1 MVCCDKWDEERR
13 NRSTYQVFVEARS
26 PSGRTVTGS
35 LTTPNG
41 YSLTADSVL
50 RVVERV
56 LAGSVPAGAHTP
68 AKAHGATFVLDLDGV
83 TLHGITE
90 VPG

>member
-1 MVCCDKWDEERR
+1 M
-13 NRSTYQVFVEARS
+13 TA
-26 PSGRTVTGS
+26 S

-56 LAGSVPAGAHTP
+56 LAGSVSAGAHTP
-68 AKAHGATFVLDLDGV
+68 SKAHGATFVLDLDGV

>member
-1 MVCCDKWDEERR
+1 VTGPDEARR
-13 NRSTYQVFVEARS
+13 SRSNSQVFVEARS
-26 PSGRTVTGS
+26 PDGRTVTGS

-41 YSLTADSVL
+41 YALTADSVL

-68 AKAHGATFVLDLDGV
+68 SKAHGAGFVLDLDGV

>member
-1 MVCCDKWDEERR
+1 MTGPDEERR
-13 NRSTYQVFVEARS
+13 SRSTYQVFVEARS
-26 PSGRTVTGS
+26 TSGRTVTGS
-35 LTTPNG
+35 MTTPNG

-56 LAGSVPAGAHTP
+56 LAGSVSAGAHTP
-68 AKAHGATFVLDLDGV
+68 SQAHGAEFVLDLDGV